1 MAALALVDPA
11 TKQAVADAL
20 YALNYLADPH
30 NYTKAAKVESA
41 AELTQRASIP
51 GALIPVGP

>member
-1 MAALALVDPA
+1 MAALAHVDPA

-41 AELTQRASIP
+41 A
-51 GALIPVGP
+51 